1 MAMNLDAMLRIK
13 ADVDG
18 QNKIV
23 SLNRGLQQVGTTAAG
38 VTGAMRGLTGAAAG
52 LSGALGTLA
61 PLLSAAGLVGMVK
74 NTIEAGNVM
83 YDLSQATGVSVE
95 ALARFKKA
103 AVTSGTSLE
112 GVSKG
117 LVKLNKA
124 MLDAATGGKASVAT
138 FQALGINVK
147 NTDGTLKSADRV
159 MLEVANRFKEM
170 PDGAVKTALALRLFG
185 KSGAELI
192 PMLNMG
198 GDAIDKLKVKMTEAF
213 AQRADEYSDKL
224 AMLSGKVGALGAD
237 LTIALLPALEGIT
250 NALTV
255 AVTAFNELPAP
266 LKSAAVGAA
275 TLAIAW
281 GPLTGALKGGIG
293 LLASA
298 ANGLEILR
306 YQTALA
312 GGVMPLLTG
321 GIEGLSAAIL
331 AIPGWGWALAGVA
344 ALGLLSKALYD
355 SNDTFRAWADNI
367 GTVVA
372 EDFTAAMTVL
382 ASSAKAGTDQ
392 AAVYFNTLGTYIND
406 WCTWLDQRFEEAFT
420 KLGDYAKSGSD
431 TIAAKFNEL
440 GKYFD
445 QLGTW
450 ISDKFKWAFGSTSQ
464 SAQVAAKKSESG
476 WATAWSNMASSV
488 ASSLASTAKMI
499 QDWWNSIPAP
509 IRGFLSGSAQGPG
522 VFKDAA
528 SLAKWVQ
535 SANSR
540 AVAMGKQQKVNRAD
554 KTDLPP
560 LPSGFTP
567 DLGALESG
575 GGSGAAKKAKDAADE
590 AKKIKDGLEAS
601 KAKLDQA
608 KAELAIL
615 RESDPIKKIQL
626 EYEERRRVVIA
637 EAAQE
642 LSKALSVEE
651 TANIQRTRAIDLQK
665 LGVQE
670 TNALKDAYKEL
681 GDAAYE
687 AALKTAEWGS
697 SVENANN
704 AMTGLRDGISS
715 YLESAGTLASNIS
728 TLTVD
733 TFKGLED
740 AIVSLTTTGTYDFK
754 QFAASM
760 IEEMTRMVTQLLIL
774 APLLQWIQSLLPG
787 GSILSGTN
795 ALSTTKLVPGGI
807 FANGGAFANGIQ
819 PFAAGGVINS
829 PTLFKFANGG
839 AMNTGLMGE
848 AGPEAIMPL
857 KRGKDGKL
865 GVAGASGSTS
875 VVVNV
880 DAKGSSVQGDSN
892 QSEALGRAISSAV
905 QAELVKQKRPGGLLA
920 A

>member
-74 NTIEAGNVM
+74 NTIDAGNAM

-213 AQRADEYSDKL
+213 AKRADEYSDKL

-237 LTIALLPALEGIT
+237 LTIALLPALEQIT
-250 NALTV
+250 GALTV
-255 AVTAFNELPAP
+255 AVSAFNELPAP

-293 LLASA
+293 LIASA

-312 GGVMPLLTG
+312 GGVMPMLIG
-321 GIEGLSAAIL
+321 NIKGLGAAIL
-331 AIPGWGWALAGVA
+331 ALPGWGWALAGVT
-344 ALGLLSKALYD
+344 ALGLLGKALYD
-355 SNDTFRAWADNI
+355 NNEGFRTWVNNV
-367 GTVVA
+367 GTIIATDFQNAMKNMVA
-372 EDFTAAMTVL
+372 L
-382 ASSAKAGTDQ
+382 GS
-392 AAVYFNTLGTYIND
+392 AAVKGVAQAWNWLVNATSNAASAIGNAFSGPFGFIANTAG
-406 WCTWLDQRFEEAFT
+406 QV
-420 KLGDYAKSGSD
+420 
-431 TIAAKFNEL
+431 
-440 GKYFD
+440 
-445 QLGTW
+445 
-450 ISDKFKWAFGSTSQ
+450 FGSVQ
-464 SAQVAAKKSESG
+464 RAIAR
-476 WATAWSNMASSV
+476 
-488 ASSLASTAKMI
+488 L
-499 QDWWNSIPAP
+499 WNGIPAP
-509 IRGFLSGSAQGPG
+509 VRKLLGQGALQALGPAGYGIDVGIRAFQ
-522 VFKDAA
+522 
-528 SLAKWVQ
+528 
-535 SANSR
+535 
-540 AVAMGKQQKVNRAD
+540 MGTQQTVNRAG
-554 KTDLPP
+554 KGDLPAG
-560 LPSGFTP
+560 LGGGFTP
-567 DLGALESG
+567 DLTALESG
-575 GGSGAAKKAKDAADE
+575 GGSGAANKAKDA
-590 AKKIKDGLEAS
+590 KDKAQQIRDGITAS
-601 KAKLDQA
+601 KAKLDQS
-608 KAELAIL
+608 KAELAIE
-615 RESDPIKKIQL
+615 RELDPIRKIQL
-626 EYEERRRVVIA
+626 EYAERRRLVTA
-637 EAAQE
+637 ESTRE
-642 LSKALSVEE
+642 LSKALSVEQE
-651 TANIQRTRAIDLQK
+651 ANIQRTRNIELQK

-670 TNALKDAYKEL
+670 ANALKDAYKKL
-681 GDAAYE
+681 GEEAYE
-687 AALKTAEWGS
+687 AAMKTAEWGTAAEAAGG
-697 SVENANN
+697 VLL
-704 AMTGLRDGISS
+704 GLRDGISS
-715 YLESAGTLASNIS
+715 YLESVGTLAENIS
-728 TLTVD
+728 NVALNA
-733 TFKGLED
+733 FKGLED
-740 AIVSLTTTGTYDFK
+740 AIVSLTMTGKFSFKDF
-754 QFAASM
+754 ALSV
-760 IEEMTRMVTQLLIL
+760 IEDLTRMVTRMLII
-774 APLLQWIQSLLPG
+774 APILQFIQSLIPG
-787 GSILSGTN
+787 GGGALSGAN

-807 FANGGAFANGIQ
+807 FANGGTFANGIQ
-819 PFAAGGVINS
+819 PFASGGIVNS

-839 AMNTGLMGE
+839 AMRSGLMGE
-848 AGPEAIMPL
+848 AGPEAIIPL
-857 KRGKDGKL
+857 KRGRDGKL
-865 GVAGASGSTS
+865 GVAGGGGGTS

-880 DAKGSSVQGDSN
+880 DAKGSSVQGDGGR
-892 QSEALGRAISSAV
+892 SEQLGRAISQAV